1 MRSVW
6 TLLLPFATAVIVAIA
21 DYGVAHAV
29 PIKPQP
35 LSAVAPAS
43 DIQLA
48 QEIYRGPRGGEAY
61 RGPRGGEA
69 YRGPR
74 GGDAYRGPRGGA
86 AVRGPYGGTA
96 VVGPHG
102 GYRVGQRYYGGVWY
116 GTGRRY
122 WNGRWWP
129 YGVGT
134 CWRSSPIGFVWV
146 CG

>member
-6 TLLLPFATAVIVAIA
+6 SLSFAIA
-21 DYGVAHAV
+21 ATVAAAGYNVGHGA
-29 PIKPQP
+29 P
-35 LSAVAPAS
+35 LSPHSFTAITPES

-48 QEIYRGPRGGEAY
+48 QEVYRGPRGGEVY
-61 RGPRGGEA
+61 RGPRGGEV

-74 GGDAYRGPRGGA
+74 GGEVYR
-86 AVRGPYGGTA
+86 
-96 VVGPHG
+96 GPHG

-129 YGVGT
+129 YGVGE
-134 CWRSSPIGFVWV
+134 CWRPSPIGFVWV

>member
-1 MRSVW
+1 MCSVW
-6 TLLLPFATAVIVAIA
+6 TLSFAVAAMLAITNY
-21 DYGVAHAV
+21 DTAHAV

-48 QEIYRGPRGGEAY
+48 QEVYRGPRGGEAY
-61 RGPRGGEA
+61 RGPRGG
-69 YRGPR
+69 
-74 GGDAYRGPRGGA
+74 A
-86 AVRGPYGGTA
+86 AVRGPHGGVA
-96 VVGPHG
+96 VRSPHGNVAVRGPHG

-122 WNGRWWP
+122 WQGRWWP
-129 YGVGT
+129 YGVGE
-134 CWRSSPIGFVWV
+134 CWRASPIGFVWV